1 MCACH
6 LSKAIAENVYSVK
19 CVQYVATEF
28 LGCRAAIKT
37 LYVCLQ
43 VLLTGAPLTA
53 GLFTITGCQ
62 VTAMGVSWKQPWLP
76 RSVFLGL
83 SNGQQN
89 GAKDQGGHAQVESPA

>member
-1 MCACH
+1 M
-6 LSKAIAENVYSVK
+6 YSMWLQNLQV
-19 CVQYVATEF
+19 
-28 LGCRAAIKT
+28 CRAPIKL

-43 VLLTGAPLTA
+43 VLLTGVPLTA

-89 GAKDQGGHAQVESPA
+89 GAKDQGGHAQVEMTCLVSSFSK